1 MLNSIEQ
8 TKKQIESGKYLL
20 ISAEEEVLKKLPKG
34 NWVGGSIPYFMDEKG
49 GVFTKELVSIIELPS
64 YITGSKIKWYDE
76 GSLSTMPKDA
86 PENGFTYIVIPA
98 TSKAHISYAQNAP
111 SYEGIF
117 MKPTIGWISG
127 VDLADLGKKSPKVVN
142 GQTLEFS
149 DQKAIVMHCAL
160 PVKKVA
166 TIGIINIF
174 EQGTGDV
181 ITFDQEGFSVQD
193 CMINGKKTNFAEYLT
208 SNKINTQLPLVANYS
223 GTMVNVSFQE
233 IKVAEKTVNLYAP
246 VFKKVEYKIAKPVKD
261 YVADFTKA
269 VPKQGLQPIFSCN
282 CILNYLYSQLEGKK
296 TANLMG
302 PITFGEIAYQLLN
315 QTLTYLEV
323 KDI

>member
-1 MLNSIEQ
+1 
-8 TKKQIESGKYLL
+8 
-20 ISAEEEVLKKLPKG
+20 
-34 NWVGGSIPYFMDEKG
+34 MDEKG
-49 GVFTKELVSIIELPS
+49 GMFTKELVSIIELPS
-64 YITGSKIKWYDE
+64 YITNQKIKWYDE
-76 GSLSTMPKDA
+76 ASLSSIPKDA
-86 PENGFTYIVIPA
+86 AENGFSYIVIPA

-117 MKPTIGWISG
+117 MKPIIGWITG

-149 DQKAIVMHCAL
+149 DQKAIVMHCTLGAN
-160 PVKKVA
+160 KVA

-174 EQGTGDV
+174 EQGAGDT
-181 ITFDQEGFSVQD
+181 IQFINDGFSVQD
-193 CMINGKKTNFAEYLT
+193 CLINGNKTNFAEYLT
-208 SNKINTQLPLVANYS
+208 NNKINTQLPLVANYS

-233 IKVAEKTVNLYAP
+233 VKLSEKIVNLYAP
-246 VFKKVEYKIAKPVKD
+246 VFKNIDYKIAKPIND
-261 YVADFTKA
+261 YVTDFTKMI
-269 VPKQGLQPIFSCN
+269 PKQGIQPLFSCN
-282 CILNYLYSQLEGKK
+282 CILNYLFSQLEGKK

-315 QTLTYLEV
+315 QTLTYLEI